1 MIRIATAHAKARLSN
16 FVQDQDATAA
26 INILKFALFKEAPKP
41 KSRSKRARM
50 DQSMMGESD
59 SDDSDDDDE
68 DRPNPRMSIN
78 GSRRSGARAGA
89 APTTASKGKTPLR
102 TPNNNQE
109 DVEMMDVDEAADEI
123 EEELLATRRAS
134 RRSQNSASSNIPSQG
149 SSTNQ
154 QPAGRYVPGGAIHP
168 SRMALFKSRI
178 NVLMM
183 SSDGSAVQFEDAL
196 STVNK
201 KLEIN
206 ELFGPAEA
214 TAILEKL
221 GDENK
226 IMFTGTEI
234 YLI

>member
-1 MIRIATAHAKARLSN
+1 
-16 FVQDQDATAA
+16 
-26 INILKFALFKEAPKP
+26 
-41 KSRSKRARM
+41 M

-68 DRPNPRMSIN
+68 DRPNPRMSVN
-78 GSRRSGARAGA
+78 GSRRSGGRAGA
-89 APTTASKGKTPLR
+89 APTTASKGKASQR
-102 TPNNNQE
+102 ASNNQD

-183 SSDGSAVQFEDAL
+183 SSDGNAVQFEDAL